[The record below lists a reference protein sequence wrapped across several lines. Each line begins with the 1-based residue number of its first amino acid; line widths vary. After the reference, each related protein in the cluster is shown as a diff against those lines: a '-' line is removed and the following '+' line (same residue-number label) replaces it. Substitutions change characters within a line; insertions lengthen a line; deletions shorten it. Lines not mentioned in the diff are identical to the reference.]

1 MTESIN
7 DLSNLIK
14 LKRIEQK
21 NALKILLLNLFIC
34 PSEKIRTPR
43 AKKSLGSKRYN
54 PLKIG
59 YGGLRSA
66 LNALNEHEL
75 VIQEIGLKDVESGT
89 SKMTTVLT
97 TQKLRDWFVQHNWNI
112 KDISFAEKELVV
124 LRANNE
130 SKDLL
135 DYVDGERTKNLREE
149 LRKYNQL
156 LNSSEIILVSKNDKV
171 ERQFDDLSL
180 NRVFINH
187 DRHSK
192 GDIDLFAFGGRM
204 YAPWCNLSSEQR
216 KRIKINNEKTVEID
230 IESSHINAMYKALTG
245 RPYELGDPYDL
256 EVDGLKIPRHIVKTA
271 GTMMQFTSSVRSTIS
286 GMQREYFPLVTELF
300 KDKRSKK
307 EIDCAEEYNQ
317 IKKIVKPS
325 SIIRAYLDKHKDIAP
340 YYQKEKIMGHH
351 IQYWESEIV
360 FDIVTELTNN
370 QIPVLTVYDSFI
382 VQEKYKAK
390 VEYLIKN
397 TPFKNKNIIKK

>member
-1 MTESIN
+1 MQLNNE
-7 DLSNLIK
+7 IK
-14 LKRIEQK
+14 LKRKEQK

-75 VIQEIGLKDVESGT
+75 VIQEIGLKDVESGV
-89 SKMTTVLT
+89 SKMTTVIT
-97 TQKLRDWFVQHNWNI
+97 TQKLRDWFVTHHWNI

-124 LRANNE
+124 LRVNNE
-130 SKDLL
+130 SKELL
-135 DYVDGERTKNLREE
+135 DYVDGQRTKNLRKE
-149 LRKYNQL
+149 LIKYNKL
-156 LNSSEIILVSKNDKV
+156 LNSTKIILVSENDKV

-180 NRVFINH
+180 TRIFINH
-187 DRHSK
+187 DRHSS
-192 GDIDLFAFGGRM
+192 GNTDLFVFGGRM
-204 YAPWCNLSSEQR
+204 YASWCNLSSEQR
-216 KRIKINNEKTVEID
+216 KRIKINNKKTVEID

-256 EVDGLKIPRHIVKTA
+256 EVDSLKIPRHIVKTA
-271 GTMMQFTSSVRSTIS
+271 ATMMQFTSSVRSTIS
-286 GMQREYFPLVTELF
+286 GMQRQYFPLENELF
-300 KDKRSKK
+300 KVKRSKK
-307 EIDCAEEYNQ
+307 DIERADEYNQ

-325 SIIRAYLDKHKDIAP
+325 NIIKAFFDKHKEIAS

-360 FDIVTELTNN
+360 FDIVTELTNKR
-370 QIPVLTVYDSFI
+370 IPVLTVYDSFI

-397 TPFKNKNIIKK
+397 TPFKNKNIIKN

>member
-7 DLSNLIK
+7 DLSKLIK

-171 ERQFDDLSL
+171 ERQFDFRKTKE
-180 NRVFINH
+180 NGAI
-187 DRHSK
+187 
-192 GDIDLFAFGGRM
+192 GGTTQSHLV
-204 YAPWCNLSSEQR
+204 PEFDWDKFKNLP
-216 KRIKINNEKTVEID
+216 N
-230 IESSHINAMYKALTG
+230 
-245 RPYELGDPYDL
+245 
-256 EVDGLKIPRHIVKTA
+256 
-271 GTMMQFTSSVRSTIS
+271 
-286 GMQREYFPLVTELF
+286 
-300 KDKRSKK
+300 
-307 EIDCAEEYNQ
+307 AEE
-317 IKKIVKPS
+317 
-325 SIIRAYLDKHKDIAP
+325 
-340 YYQKEKIMGHH
+340 E
-351 IQYWESEIV
+351 
-360 FDIVTELTNN
+360 
-370 QIPVLTVYDSFI
+370 FI
-382 VQEKYKAK
+382 V
-390 VEYLIKN
+390 
-397 TPFKNKNIIKK
+397 